1 MARSKQRRIE
11 YIAIDVLPPADRNA
25 KGHDDALIGASMDRF
40 GFIEPCLLDERT
52 HQLVAGH
59 GRRERLIAKRD
70 AGEDPPEGI
79 VVHDG
84 MWTVPVVRGW
94 SSADDAEA
102 EAAGLA
108 LNQATIAG
116 GWDSETLAAML
127 ADLAQSARG
136 FDGTG
141 FVQANLDD
149 LLYRLGNQ
157 KRWEE
162 QTDPDVVPVA
172 PSTPLTRV
180 GDIWLLGDSRVI
192 CGDSTKLE
200 DMRRVLAD
208 EPIDFVFT
216 SPPYNVGV
224 DYDGID
230 ADELAAADY
239 DLVISAVLANLM
251 VLMPA
256 GRLIGW
262 NYGAMPKARPFV
274 QVQMMMDAGFE
285 FYRQLIWDK
294 AGVTLPMYHNT
305 RDSGLVR
312 SYRPNPR
319 HEFVWL
325 FSKGKPEL
333 GGPGDFN
340 EEVWR
345 DDVVRINS
353 SSSTRE
359 LWTEPGSTA
368 KVGTSRG
375 TRKQPNSIGR
385 ISGGSTGKV
394 HPAPFPN
401 ALPQGILGYLCDRD
415 AIVFDPFAGS
425 GTTIIAAQ
433 RSGRRGFGVEVRPR
447 YCDVIAERYQRVT
460 EQLPVLERTGKPV
473 DFLARRAKAERARP

>member
-79 VVHDG
+79 VVRDG

-141 FVQANLDD
+141 FGQAKLDD
-149 LLYRLGNQ
+149 LLHQIDVRG
-157 KRWEE
+157 KRREGV
-162 QTDPDVVPVA
+162 DPDAIPPEPVK
-172 PSTPLTRV
+172 PITRS
-180 GDIWLLGDSRVI
+180 GDLWIMGDHRVL

-200 DMRRVLAD
+200 DVRRALD
-208 EPIDFVFT
+208 GQPIDFAFT

-224 DYDGID
+224 EYEDNDDQLID
-230 ADELAAADY
+230 AAYEKLLREVVANVVSELA
-239 DLVISAVLANLM
+239 
-251 VLMPA
+251 P
-256 GRLIGW
+256 GRFLGW
-262 NYGAMPKARPFV
+262 NIGALPKLRPFMQGAMLEEAGLTFV
-274 QVQMMMDAGFE
+274 
-285 FYRQLIWDK
+285 RQCIWDK
-294 AGVTLPMYHNT
+294 VSLPLPTYYRTRESGQVRMY
-305 RDSGLVR
+305 
-312 SYRPNPR
+312 YPNPR
-319 HEFVWL
+319 HELVWL
-325 FSKGKPEL
+325 MSKGKAEP
-333 GGPGDFN
+333 GGAGDFD
-340 EEVWR
+340 EELMR
-345 DDVVRINS
+345 DDVVRMT
-353 SSSTRE
+353 STAATRD
-359 LWTEPGSTA
+359 LWSEPGSQSTIGSA
-368 KVGTSRG
+368 KAWRL
-375 TRKQPNSIGR
+375 
-385 ISGGSTGKV
+385 SGGSVGKV
-394 HPAPFPN
+394 HPAPFPV
-401 ALPQGILGYLCDRD
+401 ALPEGFIGYMADRD
-415 AIVFDPFAGS
+415 AIVFDPFAGAGS
-425 GTTIIAAQ
+425 TLIAAH
-433 RSGRRGFGVEVRPR
+433 RSGRRGVGVELSPR

-460 EQLPVLERTGKPV
+460 ELLPVLERTGKPV
-473 DFLARRAKAERARP
+473 DFLARRAKAEAARS